1 MTIEEAIQHC
11 EENSVKE
18 KNNGNEAC
26 SIEHMQLRNWLSELK
41 HIKESQSREVY
52 KNTFIE
58 LKDDSGSIYVRQE
71 DNICVI
77 HSLTVRPKLRKKG
90 NGTLLLQEAEN
101 TIICMGFD
109 KSKLYVK
116 TKSWMKKWYEHMGY
130 QEIKSDSIPGFSKM
144 IKNLK

>member
-26 SIEHMQLRNWLSELK
+26 SIEYMQLRNWLYELK

-71 DNICVI
+71 DNKIFTENSGLVLL
-77 HSLTVRPKLRKKG
+77 HKLSKTEGANLFGSVQLK
-90 NGTLLLQEAEN
+90 
-101 TIICMGFD
+101 TIERSRVAVLADMLD
-109 KSKLYVK
+109 RL
-116 TKSWMKKWYEHMGY
+116 E
-130 QEIKSDSIPGFSKM
+130 E
-144 IKNLK
+144 